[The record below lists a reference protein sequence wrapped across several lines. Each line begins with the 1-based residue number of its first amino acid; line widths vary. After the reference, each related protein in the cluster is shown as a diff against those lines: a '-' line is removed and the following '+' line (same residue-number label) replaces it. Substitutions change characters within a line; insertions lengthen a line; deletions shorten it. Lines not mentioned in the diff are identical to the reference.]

1 MNKKLNAALVAAAL
15 VAALAGC
22 QTMDKMGAAMT
33 GGGGEKV
40 NLTGS
45 NEVPPVQ
52 TAASATGT
60 VSVGS
65 DKMVKVDIKVS
76 GMTPTAAHIHEGAA
90 GANGPVLVPL
100 VKKGDNEFVAAEGAK
115 LTDAQY
121 EAYKAGKTY
130 VNVHSEAH
138 KGGEIRAQLKGQ

>member
-22 QTMDKMGAAMT
+22 ETMNKMGASMT

-40 NLTGS
+40 SLTGS

-52 TAASATGT
+52 SAASGTGT
-60 VSVGS
+60 VAVNS
-65 DKMVKVDIKVS
+65 DKTVKVDIKVS
-76 GMTPTAAHIHEGAA
+76 GMTPTAAHIHEGAP

>member
-22 QTMDKMGAAMT
+22 ETMSKMGASMS
-33 GGGGEKV
+33 GSGEKV

-52 TAASATGT
+52 SAASGTGT
-60 VSVGS
+60 VAVNS
-65 DKMVKVDIKVS
+65 DKTVKVDIKVS

-100 VKKGDNEFVAAEGAK
+100 VKKGDNEFVSAEGAK

>member
-1 MNKKLNAALVAAAL
+1 MNKKLNAAGLFAAATL

-22 QTMDKMGAAMT
+22 SSMENMMG

-40 NLTGS
+40 SLIGS

-52 TAASATGT
+52 TAATGSGT
-60 VSVGS
+60 VTVNS
-65 DKMVKVDIKVS
+65 DKTVKVELKVS

-100 VKKGDNEFVAAEGAK
+100 TKKGDNEFVSAEGAK

-121 EAYKAGKTY
+121 AAYKAGKTY